1 MDVGCSLEPA
11 CVASTMTLQHHS
23 VSDLPPKKQNQSP
36 TLHMPNSVRMDP
48 YDHSHHIK
56 VPKHFAYIQYGCGI
70 QSEACCS
77 LDHDITTSLGLRST
91 PKKTRSAPHLHRDIS
106 VRVDP
111 YAHSH
116 HIKVPKHFAYIQ
128 YGCGVQSKACCS
140 LNHDITTSLGLRSTL
155 KSPKST
161 SSCM

>member
-1 MDVGCSLEPA
+1 
-11 CVASTMTLQHHS
+11 MTLQHQ
-23 VSDLPPKKQNQSP
+23 VYPNKPKSTPN
-36 TLHMPNSVRMDP
+36 LRRPNSVRVDS
-48 YDHSHHIK
+48 YAHSHHLK
-56 VPKHFAYIQYGCGI
+56 LPKHCVYIQYGCGM

-77 LDHDITTSLGLRST
+77 LNHDITTSLGLRST
-91 PKKTRSAPHLHRDIS
+91 PKKPRSAPHLHRPNS

-111 YAHSH
+111 YGHSH

-128 YGCGVQSKACCS
+128 YGCGVQSEACCS

>member
-1 MDVGCSLEPA
+1 MRVNSYGHSHHLKLLKHFAYIQYGCGMQSGGPA

-70 QSEACCS
+70 QSEASCR
-77 LDHDITTSLGLRST
+77 LNHDITTTTSLRLRCT
-91 PKKTRSAPHLHRDIS
+91 PSNPKSAPHLHRPNS
-106 VRVDP
+106 VRVDS

-116 HIKVPKHFAYIQ
+116 HPKLPKHCVYIQ
-128 YGCGVQSKACCS
+128 YGCGMQSGAC
-140 LNHDITTSLGLRSTL
+140 L
-155 KSPKST
+155 
-161 SSCM
+161 